1 MTGNKKVNM
10 STTFRI
16 LLLWLLLLGCSSS
29 MKIKVLGFA
38 YQGEEVLVKTND
50 RIIMRFKVEGAW
62 NKDNVCSLN
71 EELNV
76 PIKTRDIVLQFIILY
91 NDIKV
96 LDTLISIPKGSKEPF
111 ISIQYPEE
119 NNKYKRSLFVADVM
133 DSLYIK
139 Y

>member
-1 MTGNKKVNM
+1 MMTGNKKVNM

-29 MKIKVLGFA
+29 MKIKGLGFA

-50 RIIMRFKVEGAW
+50 RIILRFKVEGAW
-62 NKDNVCSLN
+62 NKDHVCSLN

-133 DSLYIK
+133 
-139 Y
+139 